1 VVYVVPIEM
10 ASNRRVLEVC
20 DDVEATTRYT
30 QRERESELDAFLT
43 TVAIDTTPCGQCHYH
58 YLPTDV

>member
-1 VVYVVPIEM
+1 M